1 MVDER
6 RIDQRAGTKLIH
18 LFIHAEHDLRR
29 LTCQQIMQTFI
40 LRGRKRKR
48 QQIHFLLVRKDFL
61 RHHRILRRDT
71 NQVRPPIR
79 ISHKLVLKE
88 KLFQGRDIRL
98 RPVEL
103 HVSVKES
110 LALRRAVS

>member
-1 MVDER
+1 MYAHSICVVCLEKAYER
-6 RIDQRAGTKLIH
+6 RA
-18 LFIHAEHDLRR
+18 
-29 LTCQQIMQTFI
+29 QIMQTFI

-48 QQIHFLLVRKDFL
+48 QQIRFLLVRKDFL